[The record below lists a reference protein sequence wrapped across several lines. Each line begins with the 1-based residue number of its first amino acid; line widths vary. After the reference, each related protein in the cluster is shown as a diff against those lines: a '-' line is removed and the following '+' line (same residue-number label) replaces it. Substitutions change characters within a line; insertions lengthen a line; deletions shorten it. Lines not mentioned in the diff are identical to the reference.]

1 MTVRFA
7 TPEDREEWLRL
18 RSALWPDCPL
28 SEHREEMKE
37 IRSDPR
43 HNVVL
48 VSEAEDGHLNGLLE
62 VSIRAVAPG
71 CATRNIGYLE
81 GWYVEPAYRRQGV
94 GRTLVEAA
102 ERWAR
107 SIGCTEM
114 ASDTGIENNESQ
126 EAHTRLGY
134 REIERVV
141 HFCKSLQIES
151 ETEERER

>member
-7 TPEDREEWLRL
+7 TPEDHAEWRRL

-28 SEHREEMKE
+28 SEHREEMEE
-37 IRSDPR
+37 IQSDPR
-43 HNVVL
+43 RNVVL

-81 GWYVEPAYRRQGV
+81 GWYVEPAYRRQGI
-94 GRTLVEAA
+94 GRALVEAA

-114 ASDTGIENNESQ
+114 ASDTEIENSESQ

-141 HFCKSLQIES
+141 HFCKSLEIES
-151 ETEERER
+151 EPEERER